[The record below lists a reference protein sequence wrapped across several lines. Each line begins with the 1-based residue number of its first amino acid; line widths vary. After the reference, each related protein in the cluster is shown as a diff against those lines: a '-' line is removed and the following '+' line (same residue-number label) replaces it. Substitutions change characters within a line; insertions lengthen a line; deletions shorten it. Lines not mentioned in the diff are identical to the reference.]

1 MMVVAWNNELIFQR
15 LVEHHPFYGKDQHV
29 EHLPPERN
37 LMKNNVKDD
46 VPNGQDFNSFLWGV
60 KQRWGVKV
68 RQQTKGGP
76 CYIFLKF
83 DKKKPTIWEI
93 VSIETKLHGN

>member
-1 MMVVAWNNELIFQR
+1 
-15 LVEHHPFYGKDQHV
+15 
-29 EHLPPERN
+29 
-37 LMKNNVKDD
+37 MKNNVKDD

-83 DKKKPTIWEI
+83 DKKKPTI
-93 VSIETKLHGN
+93 